1 MTQKISHRIVVATAL
16 AALFAGGVADA
27 AIRPQHDDADRAGQR
42 HDRRKAAEE
51 RRDDR
56 REAAQERRDD
66 RREAAQERRDDHR
79 EAAQD
84 RRGDRRDWQAPRQAE
99 PQSRDAVRIQRVVQA
114 QDARRR
120 DARDDR
126 REWQQDRRDDRR
138 EWQQDRRDDA
148 RRDAQRRQA
157 YARYRQDYDHRMR
170 SHVQVRIVP
179 RYYVRPGNY
188 RYGYGGRWYSTSN
201 YGAEMLRMA
210 VQNGYREGMR
220 AGRADR
226 YDGWPGGFRDSFAWR
241 DAAYG
246 FGPGYISR
254 ADYAYYFQQGFER
267 GYDDGYYGHMRYGRY
282 VNNEAI
288 IIDAVL
294 GAILNLQMLR

>member
-16 AALFAGGVADA
+16 AALFAGGVANA
-27 AIRPQHDDADRAGQR
+27 AIRPQQDDGDRPGKEQR
-42 HDRRKAAEE
+42 HERRKAAQERRE
-51 RRDDR
+51 DRRDDR
-56 REAAQERRDD
+56 REAAQDRRDD
-66 RREAAQERRDDHR
+66 RREAAQDRRD
-79 EAAQD
+79 
-84 RRGDRRDWQAPRQAE
+84 DRRDWQADRRPA
-99 PQSRDAVRIQRVVQA
+99 PQSRDAVRIQRVVEA

-120 DARDDR
+120 AARDDR
-126 REWQQDRRDDRR
+126 REWQQERR
-138 EWQQDRRDDA
+138 EDA
-148 RRDAQRRQA
+148 RRDAQRRIA

-254 ADYAYYFQQGFER
+254 ADYAYYFRQGFER